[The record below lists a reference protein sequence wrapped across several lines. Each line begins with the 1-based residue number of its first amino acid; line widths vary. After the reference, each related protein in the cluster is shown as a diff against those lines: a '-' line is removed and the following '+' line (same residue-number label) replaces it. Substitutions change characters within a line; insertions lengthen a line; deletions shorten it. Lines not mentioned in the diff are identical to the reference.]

1 MDDVVEEEEEEKETP
16 HHAVSRDDT
25 QESVVSVVAAEV
37 DHHGHQPQ
45 QERRESKEKFLRGH
59 QIQEVTRQAQRED
72 QHIYYEDKSRKSS
85 QEVAHLTQE
94 NHRGPLHGQGYNQQ
108 GQKYGQQQ
116 GQQHGGPPRQGQQG
130 QYGGQVPRLVEE
142 EEDISQFI
150 DNDEDAYESETLDSP
165 GAGPRVT
172 VNYLTNVETQ
182 SSFLRRQ
189 RLTTASTLDL
199 PVGGTDQ
206 QGLVIMLTC

>member
-1 MDDVVEEEEEEKETP
+1 M
-16 HHAVSRDDT
+16 A
-25 QESVVSVVAAEV
+25 
-37 DHHGHQPQ
+37 
-45 QERRESKEKFLRGH
+45 
-59 QIQEVTRQAQRED
+59 
-72 QHIYYEDKSRKSS
+72 
-85 QEVAHLTQE
+85 
-94 NHRGPLHGQGYNQQ
+94 
-108 GQKYGQQQ
+108 
-116 GQQHGGPPRQGQQG
+116 
-130 QYGGQVPRLVEE
+130 RLVEE

-206 QGLVIMLTC
+206 HQGLVIMLTC